1 MFYDNV
7 VFDQER
13 NYPLEK
19 CNAII
24 DTSLD
29 LLFSKENIEK
39 LTISQS
45 KESSFH
51 KTIEQIWLDFDLD
64 LMLSENS
71 IKINKINLHKI
82 MTNYID
88 KIYPII
94 EKRPEMF
101 DKMKE
106 IFHNDSLEAITG
118 LPF

>member
-1 MFYDNV
+1 
-7 VFDQER
+7 
-13 NYPLEK
+13 
-19 CNAII
+19 
-24 DTSLD
+24 
-29 LLFSKENIEK
+29 
-39 LTISQS
+39 
-45 KESSFH
+45 
-51 KTIEQIWLDFDLD
+51 
-64 LMLSENS
+64 MLSENS